1 MDGHGLS
8 AASRCAVHSHLR
20 APPFPLDSIV
30 YSACSA
36 KGKVHM
42 PILYNAESMLWLGS
56 INPTRRKMYLVLK
69 HTVLNAFCYTQVQN
83 TFSV

>member
-1 MDGHGLS
+1 MDGWTRLVSSKSLCCAPISESSTLS
-8 AASRCAVHSHLR
+8 FGQH
-20 APPFPLDSIV
+20 
-30 YSACSA
+30 SACSA